1 MKYFAIIDTNIV
13 VSALL
18 SNKNDSATVQIM
30 EKVLRQEI
38 IPVYSKEIFAEYV
51 NVLNRPKFHF
61 SKNLVD
67 YMLSAIK
74 NFGILKEPNEKNE
87 IILPDMK
94 DVPFYRLV
102 LESENTYLVTGNIKH
117 FPQGQKILTAR
128 QLLDILENQN

>member
-1 MKYFAIIDTNIV
+1 MFVVIDTNII

-18 SNKNDSATVQIM
+18 SNKNDSATVQVM
-30 EKVLRQEI
+30 EKVFRQEI
-38 IPVYSKEIFAEYV
+38 KPIYSKEIFAEYT

-61 SKNLVD
+61 SKELVE

-74 NFGILKEPNEKNE
+74 QFGILKEPKETVMVV
-87 IILPDMK
+87 LPDMK

-117 FPQGQKILTAR
+117 FPQESRIMTAR
-128 QLLDILENQN
+128 QLIDILNGTDKK

>member
-74 NFGILKEPNEKNE
+74 KFGILKEPNEKNE

-102 LESENTYLVTGNIKH
+102 LESENTYLVTGNLKH
-117 FPQGQKILTAR
+117 FPQEQKILTAR